1 MKRVIAIT
9 LLSGALLA
17 SCVSKKKYVALEND
31 YNTTA
36 YMLSETTSEKEKL
49 EEENR
54 ILEERFARIER
65 RVEEYNAKIN
75 SLREE
80 SDSKY
85 TLDGAVPMSNN
96 GRDKLKATLAKVD
109 PEKLA
114 NAQTLEDSVNLA
126 ISHNLKKSITDGSA
140 QENDDIQIDIDKT
153 VVMISVSDRLL
164 FNTGSYVVSRNADG
178 LLSKLA
184 EVINSEPSMEVM
196 IEGHTDPR
204 SINTAVL
211 QDNWDLSVKRATS
224 IVRALQS
231 KYNVAPEKLI
241 AAGRS
246 SYVPLVDNDSPENM
260 AKNRRT
266 RIVIIPDLDKFFALM
281 E

>member
-1 MKRVIAIT
+1 MKRVITIT

-36 YMLSETTSEKEKL
+36 YMLSETTAEKEKL
-49 EEENR
+49 EEEKR
-54 ILEERFARIER
+54 ILEDRFARIER

-96 GRDKLKATLAKVD
+96 GRDKLKATLANVD
-109 PEKLA
+109 PNKLA

-126 ISHNLKKSITDGSA
+126 ISHNLKKSITNGSA

-204 SINTAVL
+204 SINTAIL

-246 SYVPLVDNDSPENM
+246 SYMPLVDNDSPENM